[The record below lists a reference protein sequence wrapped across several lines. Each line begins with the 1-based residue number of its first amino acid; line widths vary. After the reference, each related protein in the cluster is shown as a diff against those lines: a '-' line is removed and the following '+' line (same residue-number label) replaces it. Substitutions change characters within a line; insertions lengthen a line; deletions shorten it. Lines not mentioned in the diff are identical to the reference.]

1 MNTRYFVLMSIVGLV
16 IACNELSSTKQHQ
29 FSSETGLVERNF
41 DAAQIKRGETV
52 YLANC
57 TACHGPNGEAKPD
70 WRKPGADG
78 RYPPPPLNG
87 TAHTWHHSTEA
98 LKRTILNGGP
108 PSDNGLPSAMPAWKG
123 KLTEQQVDDIL
134 VWIKSLW
141 PNEIYDAWYRNIERK
156 Q

>member
-1 MNTRYFVLMSIVGLV
+1 MRTRYFILISIAGLV
-16 IACNELSSTKQHQ
+16 MACDEPSSTKQHQ
-29 FSSETGLVERNF
+29 VSSESGLVERNL
-41 DAAQIKRGETV
+41 DSLQIQRGKTI

-57 TACHGPNGEAKPD
+57 TDCHGKKGEAKSD

-108 PSDNGLPSAMPAWKG
+108 PGDNGLPSAMPAWQG

-141 PNEIYDAWYRNIERK
+141 PNEIYDAWYRNVESK